1 MEEEAGDVL
10 FVLAN
15 LCRRYDIEPECA
27 LHRANNKFRSRFSY
41 VEDCVRASGRD
52 WSDFSLDELDA
63 FWQKAK
69 EEERKDAV
77 TKLDG
82 KDRCNKSKED
92 LQ

>member
-1 MEEEAGDVL
+1 M
-10 FVLAN
+10 
-15 LCRRYDIEPECA
+15 
-27 LHRANNKFRSRFSY
+27 
-41 VEDCVRASGRD
+41 EDCVRASGRD

-69 EEERKDAV
+69 EEERKDAG

-82 KDRCNKSKED
+82 NDRCNKSKED